1 MQDVLHLNVFCSLQV
16 WARAQ
21 GLEQEPDSFDGFLLS
36 MLAAH
41 LAINGTLV
49 RFSGTVR
56 CEVGGCEFGGS
67 MQCLLR

>member
-1 MQDVLHLNVFCSLQV
+1 MQDILHTSVFCIVQV

-21 GLEQEPDSFDGFLLS
+21 GLEQEPDSFGGFLLS

-49 RFSGTVR
+49 RSSGTVL
-56 CEVGGCEFGGS
+56 V
-67 MQCLLR
+67 